1 MEMTLAVLNEL
12 KKKELITEY
21 AIGGGMGA
29 VFYIE
34 PFLTYDLDI
43 FIIVKNGEGLDPLA
57 RIYEYLKRSGY
68 KPKDEQVIIE
78 GVPVQFLPAWNDL
91 LKEAVHGARSLMYKG
106 ISTRVMAVEHLL
118 AIMLDAGRAKDRER
132 FLKVLAEAELDRG
145 KMKRIIKHHGLQE
158 KFASWKKHLDE

>member
-1 MEMTLAVLNEL
+1 MEKTLAVLNDL
-12 KKKELITEY
+12 KKRGMIAEY

-43 FIIVKNGEGLDPLA
+43 FVIIKDEAALDPLS
-57 RIYEYLKRSGY
+57 RIYENLKKGGY

-91 LKEAVHGARSLMYKG
+91 LKEAVQEARAITYQG
-106 ISTRVMAVEHLL
+106 VATRVMTVEHLL
-118 AIMLDAGRAKDRER
+118 AIMLDCGRDKDRQR
-132 FLKVLAEAELDRG
+132 FLKVLAEAELDHK
-145 KMKRIIKHHGLQE
+145 KMGRIADRHGLQG
-158 KFASWKKHLDE
+158 KYASWIKRRR